1 MVCADR
7 ISLQCPAGAARV
19 NSEADHLRRFLILKD
34 CIESSYCAVD
44 HTTSTSNSLIVVV
57 SRNLFLL
64 LSLCFDSPCLGQ
76 LTMSSTFI
84 TPCSL
89 RKWARRWEA
98 TFLRRRRPALLA
110 HSKSPRSK
118 CFIAACIWRIDAYR
132 TQVLICCG
140 LPTALSRQRLNRDAF
155 LSAAAIRL

>member
-1 MVCADR
+1 MVCVDR

-64 LSLCFDSPCLGQ
+64 LSLCFDSPCLSQ

-89 RKWARRWEA
+89 RNGACPWEA
-98 TFLRRRRPALLA
+98 TFLRRRRPALLRT
-110 HSKSPRSK
+110 RSHHGPN
-118 CFIAACIWRIDAYR
+118 
-132 TQVLICCG
+132 VL
-140 LPTALSRQRLNRDAF
+140 
-155 LSAAAIRL
+155 

>member
-89 RKWARRWEA
+89 RKWGSSVGGNISS
-98 TFLRRRRPALLA
+98 PAAASVIGALEVTTVQMFYSRVYLA
-110 HSKSPRSK
+110 HRRISDPGLDMLR
-118 CFIAACIWRIDAYR
+118 IAY
-132 TQVLICCG
+132 G
-140 LPTALSRQRLNRDAF
+140 SLP
-155 LSAAAIRL
+155 AAPEP